1 MVRASAITKCK
12 RRAPIQV
19 PYGSGYIIEPPRYG
33 KPDIFKKVVYKS
45 MLPETPS
52 VTAYYTVRACV
63 IAEVITFG
71 GGPNYSKN
79 LHRHGSTVDK
89 VIFLE
94 KIDYPS
100 LQEHRLGEPSRSTA
114 MRWRFQELTFRIYT
128 SVNGEYEVAMPNVT
142 ANEDDTLDAL
152 VNDIIVEFH
161 GLEDAGDGENSWGS
175 LPREE
180 GFSFGLQYEGSSL
193 FQMINTDNRQF
204 GQRIQLRS
212 VFRRNPHNV
221 YELLWKEYDARG
233 RECKNTFFGDKLY
246 HIIDLTSETNEDEG
260 ERENEPED
268 EDEADTNDP
277 PQTLGPPAA
286 GDNIISLLSSSPNP
300 SAYPTT
306 LDQQ

>member
-12 RRAPIQV
+12 RRAPIQI
-19 PYGSGYIIEPPRYG
+19 PYGSGYIIESAQYG
-33 KPDIFKKVVYKS
+33 KPDIFKKIVYKS
-45 MLPETPS
+45 MLPENPS
-52 VTAYYTVRACV
+52 VTAYY
-63 IAEVITFG
+63 
-71 GGPNYSKN
+71 
-79 LHRHGSTVDK
+79 
-89 VIFLE
+89 
-94 KIDYPS
+94 IDYPS

-142 ANEDDTLDAL
+142 ANDDDTLDAL

-161 GLEDAGDGENSWGS
+161 GLEDAGNGENSWGS

-180 GFSFGLQYEGSSL
+180 GFSFDLQYEGSSL

-246 HIIDLTSETNEDEG
+246 HIIDLTSETDEDES
-260 ERENEPED
+260 ERENEDEDED

-277 PQTLGPPAA
+277 PQTPGPPAA
-286 GDNIISLLSSSPNP
+286 GDNIISLLSSPPNP
-300 SAYPTT
+300 SAYPTA